1 MFLYDTIY
9 AFISIIGLVINSVV
23 QILGVRYV
31 TGLTYFKSIIFGFL
45 CGFIFILIFDLLS
58 ILNAS
63 VVSIDLLT
71 ISIMNLMTYSLF
83 WLCYFAFINTGV
95 SALRIR
101 MLRELYDSPDGLT
114 MDEILLR
121 YNSKEIIERRI
132 NRLENNKQIKYN
144 NGRYYV
150 IKSITLAM
158 VLIKEVLTFI
168 VLNRKPR
175 IIFNS

>member
-1 MFLYDTIY
+1 MYIFDIISV
-9 AFISIIGLVINSVV
+9 FISIIGLGINAVV
-23 QILGVRYV
+23 QIIGVRYV
-31 TGLTYFKSIIFGFL
+31 AGLTYFKSIIFGFL
-45 CGFIFILIFDLLS
+45 CGFISILIFDLLS
-58 ILNAS
+58 ILNAP
-63 VVSIDLLT
+63 VFSIDLLT

-101 MLRELYDSPDGLT
+101 LLRELNDSPMGLT
-114 MDEILLR
+114 SDEIFLL

-132 NRLENNKQIKYN
+132 NKLENNKQIKYN
-144 NGRYYV
+144 NERYYV

-158 VLIKEVLTFI
+158 VLIKETLTFI

-175 IIFNS
+175 IIFND